1 MKKLLVFLIIAISFS
16 CSQIAY
22 SQGVQLNSN
31 DWGTS
36 MGKYPINPIKYD
48 TVQAIL
54 LISDCDTCNAK
65 SSFGYIIKKGEYGM
79 IGGNGTNTLSISMGY
94 VFYPFDYLNRDK
106 KPFNKPS
113 IVWEGKEKKSN

>member
-1 MKKLLVFLIIAISFS
+1 MKKLFLFLIAIISFS
-16 CSQIAY
+16 CSQIGY
-22 SQGVQLNSN
+22 SQGVDLGSL
-31 DWGTS
+31 DWDS
-36 MGKYPINPIKYD
+36 RNYPTKYD
-48 TVQAIL
+48 TVAE
-54 LISDCDTCNAK
+54 CDTCNAK

-113 IVWEGKEKKSN
+113 IVWEGKEKKVTN